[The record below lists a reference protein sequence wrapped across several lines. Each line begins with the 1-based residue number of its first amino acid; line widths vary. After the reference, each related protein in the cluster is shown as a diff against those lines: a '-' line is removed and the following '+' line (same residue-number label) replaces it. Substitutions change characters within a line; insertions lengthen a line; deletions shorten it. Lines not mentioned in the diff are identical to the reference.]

1 MKDLLTEINGE
12 NTYLIYEIAVNES
25 LDTVIVGMM
34 EHNKMS
40 GILPMTIVQLNQT
53 KYLKYDITSKVQMS
67 ELFSG
72 NVKKEMVVKCFL
84 SIMNTLINAE
94 DYMLNLEDF
103 LIDMEHIYVSLGK
116 YETELVCLPITDKTK
131 TDAVKLELFVKNIIF
146 SAKYDQ
152 TENCDYVAK
161 IISFLNSQPFAIN
174 KFKEVLEEIL
184 NDDVVP
190 SVPSAEEKISQKDE
204 TTPVS
209 VIAPNVPVYNTV
221 EPVFDSNVND
231 NTVDAFDISDKKTLE
246 HSKSSGE
253 KKEKKGFFS
262 RRKDKGKKKDKQ
274 DKKRKET
281 DAVQLSGIASEMII
295 PGQKVVSTED
305 GKSIG
310 VNVNNSDNEVTGA
323 VKNAHL
329 TKLPNTTFNH
339 VKGSFGETTVLGVG
353 GDSETTVLGENNL
366 SLSDQRAYLIRRRNN
381 EKKYI
386 NKDIYRI
393 GKENSFVDYFIGDNT
408 AISRS
413 HANII
418 TKKTDYYI
426 VDMNSKNHTYVNG
439 TMLQPNIE
447 TLLQPGTKIRLADE
461 EFEFNLE

>member
-1 MKDLLTEINGE
+1 M
-12 NTYLIYEIAVNES
+12 
-25 LDTVIVGMM
+25 GMM
-34 EHNKMS
+34 EHNKIT
-40 GILPMTIVQLNQT
+40 GILPMTTVQLNQT
-53 KYLKYDITSKVQMS
+53 KYLKYDITSKVKMS

-103 LIDMEHIYVSLGK
+103 LIDMDHIYVTLGK
-116 YETELVCLPITDKTK
+116 YETELVCLPITDEKK

-184 NDDVVP
+184 DDNNVQLFH
-190 SVPSAEEKISQKDE
+190 SADVKVSQKDE
-204 TTPVS
+204 LTPIS
-209 VIAPNVPVYNTV
+209 VAAPENPVYNSIKPAFDTV
-221 EPVFDSNVND
+221 VNN
-231 NTVDAFDISDKKTLE
+231 NTVDAFEISDKKALDL
-246 HSKSSGE
+246 SNSVSE
-253 KKEKKGFFS
+253 KKEKKGFFA
-262 RRKDKGKKKDKQ
+262 RRKDKVKKKEKS
-274 DKKRKET
+274 DKKCKET
-281 DAVQLSGIASEMII
+281 EMVQLSGMASEMII

-310 VNVNNSDNEVTGA
+310 VNVNNSDNEVTGVVQKA
-323 VKNAHL
+323 NL

-353 GDSETTVLGENNL
+353 GGSETTILGVN
-366 SLSDQRAYLIRRRNN
+366 SLSSADNRAYLIRRRNN

-386 NKDIYRI
+386 DKDVYRI

-418 TKKTDYYI
+418 KKITDYYI